1 MMSINL
7 VNTGSVDGLSDNLRG
22 RWGVGG
28 WGVGGGGGGSLPPIT
43 IQGVMLYRVDFDLKG
58 QFP

>member
-7 VNTGSVDGLSDNLRG
+7 VNTGSADGLSDNLRG
-22 RWGVGG
+22 R